1 MNNWYKEVYRL
12 FRKQLHRKLI
22 LFAMIA
28 LMMFGTLVE
37 TAPGIEAKPDN
48 TQAKIKNII
57 FLIGDGMG
65 PTSTTAYRSSK
76 DDPSTP
82 SVPKPAY
89 DDNLVSM
96 QQT

>member
-37 TAPGIEAKPDN
+37 TAPGIEAKTDN
-48 TQAKIKNII
+48 NQAKIKNII
-57 FLIGDGMG
+57 FLINDGMD
-65 PTSTTAYRSSK
+65 PTYNTAYRYFK
-76 DDPSTP
+76 HDTSTLY
-82 SVPKPAY
+82 V
-89 DDNLVSM
+89 DNTAFDHYLVGM
-96 QQT
+96 QQ